1 MNNRTFSS
9 TYPTIARLLAVICLL
24 LTIGAL
30 FRMDIRSFSDLP
42 VPEYEIRIAAPGLNP
57 LQVDQNVTMP
67 VEAAVRSLG
76 QADKIRSESR
86 QGVAV
91 VVVEASERLGTDY
104 RERLE
109 EKLSEAAKTLPV
121 REWSVNQEDLAD
133 NRIGH
138 LLLRG
143 ADVQT
148 LADVAEYTVYAKL
161 INLPGVARVDLDDQV
176 ARQQVD
182 ILFRPSMLQAYGLT
196 PADVLNQLSGDVSA
210 DQVGSIGRGTER
222 TTVQWYS
229 QTDGPFGLGKQM
241 IATQKGYVSLKT
253 LAEIRDLRGSKGD
266 QVAVY
271 RGEPALGIT
280 LYAADSAQAPAVRA
294 QMLQA
299 IAELNEAGAGLYQI
313 DLVEDYAKPLVD
325 TIWQMTWLV
334 ILAAAFVAVVLGWM
348 QKSKTAAI
356 LLFAS
361 VVLATGTLLGGMWL
375 VGLPLSLSTI
385 GPVCLFGIL
394 SIGAGS
400 ALFSRLHQ
408 LRQWTTFHC
417 LQAAWHLQ
425 KTMLL
430 TIVILT
436 ACWFG
441 VMLTDF
447 IEAKDR
453 TVLVDAWPIL
463 ILGTLSLLIVYGFIV
478 PVLGGAWKTER
489 HREQTVLPE
498 EQPAAKKRP
507 NPVLRGW
514 ETLVKRG
521 YLPYGITLVI
531 SLLVSFLFHTFVL
544 IDPYTKTTTDEKK
557 LTLEMVQG
565 STVDEA
571 IRAAQI
577 AEERLRGVAEVR
589 DVFTLA
595 SRDRLDFTLKLQDH
609 IDWNRSLTELEK
621 ELDRQLRGIPGTDP
635 FSFIV
640 NDRVRS
646 RLEFTVKGPSIQIGE
661 TIANAILEQMKRVTT
676 RDEKGREVITDERI
690 GEKTTGIYLDLYPKA
705 DMLTR
710 YRVTEAE
717 IRRQVESYLG
727 EQKIGNAQWNG
738 KEVSIQ
744 ARFPDQ
750 WMDHPDQVKNL
761 LIRTPEGAVR
771 LADLAVWSY
780 GQPPPVYSREDGLY
794 VFKISSAVSDVMR
807 IDTMSYAL
815 PYRLKK
821 DMTIP
826 EGYTILNADEV
837 KKLDKEMAGKKD
849 TVGRILAIGSL
860 AVCVLL
866 ASLLLKRRTRDGW
879 VALALLPLLSG
890 GVILGLLIMDRPMN
904 ILGFYGLAAA
914 AATMLQQA
922 LVHLDQLIAHRTRS
936 TEIWEEL
943 QTGTSRVFISQ
954 AAVFAGIILA
964 SLPLAG
970 GWVADGG
977 FISSFTSS
985 LLFGAAVAVLGVL
998 VLVPGMQ
1005 FAAERKQAVVS
1016 EWTLP
1021 DIIRLLQGAW
1031 ENGRIRRQDKKEAI
1045 QRLKKARKEAL
1056 QEQGNTHPRTRVN
1069 RELSEE
1075 DFLPLAS
1082 SSHPEKFQA

>member
-9 TYPTIARLLAVICLL
+9 TYPAIARLLAVICLV

-30 FRMDIRSFSDLP
+30 LRIDIRSFADLA
-42 VPEYEIRIAAPGLNP
+42 VPEYEIRLDAPGLNS
-57 LQVDQNVTMP
+57 LQVDQTVTLP

-86 QGVAV
+86 QGMAV
-91 VVVEASERLGTDY
+91 VVVEATERLGTDY

-109 EKLSEAAKTLPV
+109 KKLSEAAKTLPV
-121 REWSVNQEDLAD
+121 REWSISQENLAD

-196 PADVLNQLSGDVSA
+196 PADVLNQLSGDVA
-210 DQVGSIGRGTER
+210 AEQVGFIGRGSER

-299 IAELNEAGAGLYQI
+299 IGELNEAGAGLYQI
-313 DLVEDYAKPLVD
+313 ELVEDHAKPLVD
-325 TIWQMTWLV
+325 AIWQMAWLV
-334 ILAAAFVAVVLGWM
+334 ILAAAIVVVTLGWM
-348 QKSKTAAI
+348 QKSKMTAI
-356 LLFAS
+356 LLFGS
-361 VVLATGTLLGGMWL
+361 IVLATGTLLGGMWL
-375 VGLPLSLSTI
+375 FGLPLSLSTL
-385 GPVCLFGIL
+385 GPVCLFCLL

-400 ALFSRLHQ
+400 ALFSRLNQ
-408 LRQWTTFHC
+408 LRQWTPVNG

-430 TIVILT
+430 SVVILT

-453 TVLVDAWPIL
+453 AVLVDAWPIL
-463 ILGTLSLLIVYGFIV
+463 ILGTVSLLIVYGFIV
-478 PVLGGAWKTER
+478 PVLAGAWKTER
-489 HREQTVLPE
+489 NREQTVFPA
-498 EQPAAKKRP
+498 EQPASPIFRA
-507 NPVLRGW
+507 W
-514 ETLVKRG
+514 ETLVKKG
-521 YLPYGITLVI
+521 YLPYGITLVV
-531 SLLVSFLFHTFVL
+531 SLLVSVLFHTFVL
-544 IDPYTKTTTDEKK
+544 VDPYTNTTTDEKK

-609 IDWNRSLTELEK
+609 TDWNRSITELEK
-621 ELDRQLRGIPGTDP
+621 ELDRQLRDIPGTDP

-661 TIANAILEQMKRVTT
+661 EIANAILGQMKRVST
-676 RDEKGREVITDERI
+676 RDDKGREIITDERI

-727 EQKIGNAQWNG
+727 EQRIGNTQWNG
-738 KEVSIQ
+738 KEVLIQ

-771 LADLAVWSY
+771 LADLADWSY

-794 VFKISSAVSDVMR
+794 VFKISSAVSSPMR
-807 IDTMSYAL
+807 IETMSYAL

-837 KKLDKEMAGKKD
+837 EKLDKEMAGKKD
-849 TVGRILAIGSL
+849 TEGRILAIGSL

-904 ILGFYGLAAA
+904 ILGFYGMAAA
-914 AATMLQQA
+914 SAIMLQQA
-922 LVHLDQLIAHRTRS
+922 LVHLDQLIADRTRS
-936 TEIWEEL
+936 AEIWEEL
-943 QTGTSRVFISQ
+943 QTGTSRVVLSQ

-964 SLPLAG
+964 SLPLAA
-970 GWVADGG
+970 GWVTDGG

-985 LLFGAAVAVLGVL
+985 LLFGAAVAVFGVL

-1031 ENGRIRRQDKKEAI
+1031 ENGHIRRHDKKEAI
-1045 QRLKKARKEAL
+1045 RRLKKARKEAL

-1069 RELSEE
+1069 GELSEE

-1082 SSHPEKFQA
+1082 ASHPEKFQA

>member
-1 MNNRTFSS
+1 MNNRT
-9 TYPTIARLLAVICLL
+9 PTIARLLAVICLL

-30 FRMDIRSFSDLP
+30 MRIDIRSFSDRA
-42 VPEYEIRIAAPGLNP
+42 VPEYEIRLDAPGLNS
-57 LQVDQNVTMP
+57 LQVDQTVTLP

-76 QADKIRSESR
+76 QADKIRTESR
-86 QGVAV
+86 QGMAV
-91 VVVEASERLGTDY
+91 VVVEATERLGTDY

-109 EKLSEAAKTLPV
+109 KKLSEATKTLPV
-121 REWSVNQEDLAD
+121 QEWSISQENLAD
-133 NRIGH
+133 SRIGH

-148 LADVAEYTVYAKL
+148 LADVAEFTVYAKL
-161 INLPGVARVDLDDQV
+161 INLPGVARVEVDNQV

-196 PADVLNQLSGDVSA
+196 PADVWSQLSGDVAA

-253 LAEIRDLRGSKGD
+253 LADIRDLRGSKGE

-280 LYAADSAQAPAVRA
+280 LYAADSAQTPAVRS

-299 IAELNEAGAGLYQI
+299 IAELNKAAADLYQI
-313 DLVEDYAKPLVD
+313 DLVEDHAKPLVD
-325 TIWQMTWLV
+325 AIKQMAWLV
-334 ILAAAFVAVVLGWM
+334 ILAAAIVAVALGWI

-356 LLFAS
+356 LLFGS
-361 VVLATGTLLGGMWL
+361 VLLATGTLLGGMWL
-375 VGLPLSLSTI
+375 VGLPLTLSTL
-385 GPVCLFGIL
+385 GPVCLFSVL

-400 ALFSRLHQ
+400 ALFSRLNR
-408 LRQWTTFHC
+408 LEQWTPVRC
-417 LQAAWHLQ
+417 LQASWSLM

-436 ACWFG
+436 SCWFG

-453 TVLVDAWPIL
+453 VLVLDAWPIL
-463 ILGTLSLLIVYGFIV
+463 ILGTLSLLLIYGFII
-478 PVLGGAWKTER
+478 PVLSGAWKTGR
-489 HREQTVLPE
+489 SPE
-498 EQPAAKKRP
+498 ETESTSERAEPKKGP
-507 NPVLRGW
+507 NPLFRTW
-514 ETLVKRG
+514 ETWVKRG
-521 YLPYGITLVI
+521 YLPYGITLVV
-531 SLLVSFLFHTFVL
+531 SLLISVLFHTFVL
-544 IDPYTKTTTDEKK
+544 VDPYHETTTDEKK
-557 LTLEMVQG
+557 LSLEMVQG
-565 STVDEA
+565 STIDQA

-577 AEERLRGVAEVR
+577 AEERLRDITEVR
-589 DVFTLA
+589 DVYTLA
-595 SRDRLDFTLKLQDH
+595 SRDRLDFTLRLQDH
-609 IDWNRSLTELEK
+609 TDWNRSLTELEK
-621 ELDRQLRGIPGTDP
+621 ELDRKLREIPGTDP

-640 NDRVRS
+640 DESVRS

-661 TIANAILEQMKRVTT
+661 EIANAILNQMKRVTT
-676 RDEKGREVITDERI
+676 RDDKGREIVTDERI
-690 GEKTTGIYLDLYPKA
+690 GEKITGIYLDLYPKA
-705 DMLTR
+705 EMLTR
-710 YRVTEAE
+710 YRVTEDE
-717 IRRQVESYLG
+717 IRRQVGSYLG
-727 EQKIGNAQWNG
+727 EKRVGTAQWNG
-738 KEVSIQ
+738 KQVAIQ

-771 LADLAVWSY
+771 LADLADWSY

-794 VFKISSAVSDVMR
+794 VFKISSAISSPMR
-807 IDTMSYAL
+807 IETMSYAL

-837 KKLDKEMAGKKD
+837 EKLDKEMSSKKD
-849 TVGRILAIGSL
+849 TSGRILTIASL
-860 AVCVLL
+860 GVCVLL
-866 ASLLLKRRTRDGW
+866 ASLLLLRRTRDGL

-890 GVILGLLIMDRPMN
+890 GIVLGLLIMDRPMN
-904 ILGFYGLAAA
+904 VMGFYGLAAA
-914 AATMLQQA
+914 AAIMLQQA
-922 LVHLDQLIAHRTRS
+922 LIHLDQLKAVRTRS

-943 QTGTSRVFISQ
+943 RSGTSQVFASQ
-954 AAVFAGIILA
+954 AAVFAAIILVC
-964 SLPLAG
+964 LPLAA
-970 GWVADGG
+970 GWVTDGG

-985 LLFGAAVAVLGVL
+985 LLFGAGIGAFGVF
-998 VLVPGMQ
+998 VLVPGMH
-1005 FAAERKQAVVS
+1005 FAAERKLSVAS

-1021 DIIRLLQGAW
+1021 EMNRLLQGAW

-1045 QRLKKARKEAL
+1045 RRLKKARKEVL
-1056 QEQGNTHPRTRVN
+1056 QGQENHLSSTRTN
-1069 RELSEE
+1069 GELTEE
-1075 DFLPLAS
+1075 DFMSLSPAS
-1082 SSHPEKFQA
+1082 QHEKFQA